1 MSAESTPPT
10 SPTTQTTPTA
20 VILALWLN
28 AARSGFVSATDAAN
42 ACETLADQL
51 GYELA
56 SEPIH
61 PKMYPMLDIVSRALV
76 SDVPVTVALPVFGDP
91 AGVPAHVLSQVD
103 AQCGLVAIDETL
115 LLACNA
121 AGSWLV
127 FETSHNV
134 AFHDLNHARRQL
146 NESIS
151 QATEFLASAALIG
164 DSAEVEEELR
174 NFRLLHLPPSLATR
188 NQQALELAARIRI
201 VANNAIQSSI
211 AIASPSNDRKRIE
224 MLQTLDRQA
233 RELLQA
239 VSTS

>member
-1 MSAESTPPT
+1 MSAAS
-10 SPTTQTTPTA
+10 TTPTTPAA

-28 AARSGFVSATDAAN
+28 AARNALVSTTDAAN
-42 ACETLADQL
+42 ACETLSDQL

-61 PKMYPMLDIVSRALV
+61 PKMYPMLDLVSRAIT
-76 SDVPVTVALPVFGDP
+76 SPVPVTVALPVFGDP
-91 AGVPAHVLSQVD
+91 AGVPANVLAQVD
-103 AQCGLVAIDETL
+103 PGSGVVAIDETL
-115 LLACNA
+115 LLACSTTGN
-121 AGSWLV
+121 WLV
-127 FETSHNV
+127 FECPHNV

-151 QATEFLASAALIG
+151 QATEFLASASLIG

-188 NQQALELAARIRI
+188 NQAALELAARIRI
-201 VANNAIQSSI
+201 VASNAVQSSM
-211 AIASPSNDRKRIE
+211 AIASPSNDRRRLE
-224 MLQTLDRQA
+224 VLQTLDRHA